1 MDMTNNI
8 SQSILKSSNNS
19 YGVSSYSTSND
30 RDFFGMFSNIN
41 GTTWILIIVILAF
54 LGFNIFIYLAKGT
67 ENITNFFTPFLEKII
82 GTSVA
87 TTEQIVDVSAEGA
100 KSVVSETSD
109 ATESSLTAL
118 QDVTPNLAKSKN
130 SLQPI
135 NEPQTD
141 IVQQSSLNK
150 ALNTSQEQKQIYL
163 ADSASSSIQGGG
175 KSGWCYI
182 GEDRGF
188 RACSEVGVNDSC
200 MSGDIF
206 PTQEICLN
214 PKLRT

>member
-1 MDMTNNI
+1 MDTTNNI
-8 SQSILKSSNNS
+8 SQSILESSNKS
-19 YGVSSYSTSND
+19 YGVSSYTTSND
-30 RDFFGMFSNIN
+30 GGFFGMLSNIN
-41 GTTWILIIVILAF
+41 GSTWILIIVILAF
-54 LGFNIFIYLAKGT
+54 LGVNIFIYLAKGT
-67 ENITNFFTPFLEKII
+67 QNITNFFTPFLEKII

-100 KSVVSETSD
+100 KSVVSETAS
-109 ATESSLTAL
+109 ATENSLTAL
-118 QDVTPNLAKSKN
+118 QDVTPNLAKSTN

-135 NEPQTD
+135 NQEQTD

-150 ALNTSQEQKQIYL
+150 ALNTSQEQKEIYL

-206 PTQEICLN
+206 PSQEICLN
-214 PKLRT
+214 PKLRI

>member
-1 MDMTNNI
+1 MTNNI
-8 SQSILKSSNNS
+8 SQSILQSSNNS

-118 QDVTPNLAKSKN
+118 QDVTPNLAKSTN

>member
-1 MDMTNNI
+1 MTNNI